1 LNTPTPEGLPPPLPP
16 SPSSHPPDD
25 TNEGDEV
32 FSKQKG
38 LMDYVNWKDIQRK
51 IGITKA
57 TAYLFILKEL
67 LDNAVDYIETNHST
81 LDNGIPF
88 VSVKIIKPRGS
99 NYLRF
104 LVINANDGTPA
115 FSERRIRSVF
125 DPNSK
130 VSSKR
135 NQFKINKG
143 ALGDALKD
151 CHTQVNWIRTN

>member
-1 LNTPTPEGLPPPLPP
+1 MIQMKVT
-16 SPSSHPPDD
+16 
-25 TNEGDEV
+25 EV